1 MKAHV
6 GIDGNDRADLA
17 AKAGC
22 RESLLPQVTE
32 GGVRSYWRDVR
43 SRERAQR
50 GLGTGRVVRWNRR
63 AVLRYTHL
71 RVGKGDV
78 GEWRRVIG
86 SEDTLCGL
94 CGVEE
99 ETGTHLVFGC
109 EGSYGLRPWD
119 WTSWEELD
127 DKRRWRYTVE
137 GEGGKVLVRDRV
149 EDFFVARD
157 RVLVGVG

>member
-1 MKAHV
+1 MALIKD
-6 GIDGNDRADLA
+6 ISD
-17 AKAGC
+17 
-22 RESLLPQVTE
+22 SLENFKTLNKMNHDQYPK
-32 GGVRSYWRDVR
+32 SHKNNHD
-43 SRERAQR
+43 A
-50 GLGTGRVVRWNRR
+50 
-63 AVLRYTHL
+63 
-71 RVGKGDV
+71 DV

-86 SEDTLCGL
+86 NEDTLCRL

-109 EGSYGLRPWD
+109 EESYGLRPWD

-137 GEGGKVLVRDRV
+137 GEGGKVLVRDKV
-149 EDFFVARD
+149 EDFFVALD